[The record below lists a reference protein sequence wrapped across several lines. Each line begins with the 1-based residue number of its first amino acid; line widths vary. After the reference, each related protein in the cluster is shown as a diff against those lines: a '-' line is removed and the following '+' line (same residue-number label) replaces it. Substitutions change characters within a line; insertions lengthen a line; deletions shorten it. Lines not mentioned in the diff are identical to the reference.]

1 MISKRR
7 NKMKMILTLEQRD
20 KKAVKEISQAS
31 IRVVEVPRVPR
42 VAINPIGTKLI
53 TTKQLKQIKRR

>member
-1 MISKRR
+1 
-7 NKMKMILTLEQRD
+7 MKMILTLGQRD
-20 KKAVKEISQAS
+20 KKAVKEISPART
-31 IRVVEVPRVPR
+31 RVVVVPRVPR